1 MIKLSDILFKRRK
14 EILSEVDNIM
24 EDSYKEVIEDIINR
38 VYPQIVKN
46 LGKSKYVKTPKV
58 ELHKDIYARL
68 SGIEDMEGEE
78 STSSEA
84 EYDDK
89 ENKIFIY
96 YPNMKDEKHVIQSL
110 LHEYTHSLQD
120 QKKRKKHGEHGYEN
134 DPYEIEASR
143 AEKNWRKYSNILI
156 KHL

>member
-1 MIKLSDILFKRRK
+1 MIKLKDLVFRRK
-14 EILSEVDNIM
+14 RVLSEIDNVM
-24 EDSYKEVIEDIINR
+24 EEAYEGVVGEIVNR

-46 LGKSKYVKTPKV
+46 LGRSRYVKTPKV

-68 SGIEDMEGEE
+68 SGIEDMKGEE
-78 STSSEA
+78 SHASKA
-84 EYDDK
+84 EYDDV

-120 QKKRKKHGEHGYEN
+120 PEKWAEARKDGYEN
-134 DPYEIEASR
+134 NPFEKEASR
-143 AEKNWRKYSNILI
+143 AEKHWK
-156 KHL
+156 K

>member
-78 STSSEA
+78 SHTSKA
-84 EYDDK
+84 EYDVK
-89 ENKIFIY
+89 SNKIFIY
-96 YPNMKDEKHVIQSL
+96 YPNMISEEDVIRAL
-110 LHEYTHSLQD
+110 LHEYTHALQD
-120 QKKRKKHGEHGYEN
+120 PKKVKKHRERGYEN
-134 DPYEIEASR
+134 DPYEIEAKK
-143 AEKNWRKYSNILI
+143 AEWGWEKYRRKYNE
-156 KHL
+156 K

>member
-84 EYDDK
+84 EYDDV
-89 ENKIFIY
+89 ENKIFVY
-96 YPNMKDEKHVIQSL
+96 YPNMINDEDVIRAL

-120 QKKRKKHGEHGYEN
+120 PKKRKKHRERGYKN
-134 DPYEIEASR
+134 DPYEIAAKK
-143 AEKNWRKYSNILI
+143 AEWGWAKYRK
-156 KHL
+156 K